1 MVRIPLRVVDE
12 SVDEIVHEGVVAI
25 SVVDTHV
32 HVGAHIG
39 CALAI
44 ACAYRVTQRECAVA
58 QGQVGEAVQ
67 AAVEGSGAVE
77 GHRVLSSVAAVPH
90 HVDYGALDVSAVETD
105 VERRELLPVGIA
117 EVAAQAVGEIGGQR
131 GITEADVH
139 RVGVV
144 RHGHELRGG
153 RLAGGSAVEQ
163 PHAGEFAEV
172 SVERDLGR
180 EVPAEV
186 VVGDGAIRSF
196 CLTFGNNVARGAV
209 EGSGGHGREADLC
222 AEAFV
227 LEHHVHAHLLAVGLV
242 DDAVGVLGVE
252 FSVVVEVEGL
262 LVGVGLVPVVGV
274 VGLGVEMVAERLGV
288 GNAAAERVGT
298 LVVGEVL
305 VHRLYGGDSPEVVV
319 GGGSVAVDS
328 VHHVVGEAEVDSG
341 GEGAAGK
348 SEPLPE
354 EEGAAG

>member
-1 MVRIPLRVVDE
+1 M
-12 SVDEIVHEGVVAI
+12 
-25 SVVDTHV
+25 
-32 HVGAHIG
+32 
-39 CALAI
+39 
-44 ACAYRVTQRECAVA
+44 
-58 QGQVGEAVQ
+58 
-67 AAVEGSGAVE
+67 
-77 GHRVLSSVAAVPH
+77 
-90 HVDYGALDVSAVETD
+90 
-105 VERRELLPVGIA
+105 
-117 EVAAQAVGEIGGQR
+117 GEIGGQR

-163 PHAGEFAEV
+163 PHAREFAEV
-172 SVERDLGR
+172 GVERDLGR
-180 EVPAEV
+180 EIPAEV
-186 VVGDGAIRSF
+186 VVGDGAVFLGLGI
-196 CLTFGNNVARGAV
+196 VARGAV
-209 EGSGGHGREADLC
+209 EGSGGHSREADLC

-252 FSVVVEVEGL
+252 FSAFVEVESL
-262 LVGVGLVPVVGV
+262 LVGVGLAPVVGIV
-274 VGLGVEMVAERLGV
+274 SLGVEMVAERLGV
-288 GNAAAERVGT
+288 GDAAAERVGA

-305 VHRLYGGDSPEVVV
+305 VHRLDGGDSPEVVV

-328 VHHVVGEAEVDSG
+328 VHHIVGEAEVDPG

-354 EEGAAG
+354 EEGAAGGHALVVSAVVGVGVAELGYVAGEVVVVCGVAASFAVPSASEVHLGFEEYGGVLGEFMLEAHADTVAV

>member
-1 MVRIPLRVVDE
+1 M
-12 SVDEIVHEGVVAI
+12 
-25 SVVDTHV
+25 
-32 HVGAHIG
+32 
-39 CALAI
+39 
-44 ACAYRVTQRECAVA
+44 
-58 QGQVGEAVQ
+58 
-67 AAVEGSGAVE
+67 
-77 GHRVLSSVAAVPH
+77 
-90 HVDYGALDVSAVETD
+90 
-105 VERRELLPVGIA
+105 
-117 EVAAQAVGEIGGQR
+117 GEIGGQR

-163 PHAGEFAEV
+163 PHAREFAEV
-172 SVERDLGR
+172 GVERDLGR
-180 EVPAEV
+180 EIPAEV

-209 EGSGGHGREADLC
+209 EGPGGHGREADLR

-288 GNAAAERVGT
+288 GDAAAERVGA

-305 VHRLYGGDSPEVVV
+305 VHRLDGGDSPEVVV

-328 VHHVVGEAEVDSG
+328 VHHIVGEAEVDPG
-341 GEGAAGK
+341 GEGASGK
-348 SEPLPE
+348 PEPLPE
-354 EEGAAG
+354 EEGAAGGHALVVSAVVGVGVAELGYVACEVVVVGGVAASFAVPSASEVHLGFEEYGGVLGEFMLEAHADTVAV